1 MKKIILALTLF
12 GCGSVGRAV
21 ASDARGPQFKS
32 SLRQTFISDI
42 FFANKCA
49 RSFNNSTSH
58 REQGR
63 LYTFGLHGLDI
74 YLFTVNFEKEAG
86 NGTLKTIFGKNGKQ
100 TFCATVFNKW
110 AIPTFFS
117 IFFIF
122 FQQTLHILQQI
133 DVKIFHPV
141 IGAGIQTP
149 DLQNVSLLP

>member
-32 SLRQTFISDI
+32 SLRQTFIS
-42 FFANKCA
+42 
-49 RSFNNSTSH
+49 
-58 REQGR
+58 
-63 LYTFGLHGLDI
+63 DI

-110 AIPTFFS
+110 AIPTFLS